1 MNIYIPFDTSIHAHT
16 HQRLQKQ
23 QPTTHFQ
30 TAHQR
35 CASRGW
41 MQHQL
46 GSTSYKSLG
55 FHPSSTSHSF
65 TRPGRE
71 AAVLGEVLGVL
82 EKWRVLEVFLAL
94 FFFWG
99 GICVF
104 FLSHFCWIE
113 NCFLNSIFWM
123 CVWIIGCFF
132 FFGFR

>member
-1 MNIYIPFDTSIHAHT
+1 
-16 HQRLQKQ
+16 
-23 QPTTHFQ
+23 
-30 TAHQR
+30 
-35 CASRGW
+35 

-94 FFFWG
+94 FFFG
-99 GICVF
+99 GGYV
-104 FLSHFCWIE
+104 
-113 NCFLNSIFWM
+113 
-123 CVWIIGCFF
+123 CFF
-132 FFGFR
+132 CLIFVGLRIVF